1 MCGVPEA
8 QLALA
13 VVSTVAKFQNDK
25 KVAERNEAANRVT
38 MGNVN
43 EAYMNDL
50 AKIDA
55 EASRV
60 DQAQSLERLKNEDKN

>member
-25 KVAERNEAANRVT
+25 A
-38 MGNVN
+38 GDVN
-43 EAYMNDL
+43 
-50 AKIDA
+50 
-55 EASRV
+55 
-60 DQAQSLERLKNEDKN
+60 